1 MELLWS
7 LWVEGLPVAEK
18 TYLFKEVY
26 IEIIIKKPEKVG
38 EKVGLSTFR
47 LQVGFRG

>member
-38 EKVGLSTFR
+38 EKGRSFNFSATSWV
-47 LQVGFRG
+47 